1 MGRDRTNPIAYVLSA
16 LQSRKN
22 PLFSTLFHTFF
33 TSIRPIEGTGNQSHP
48 KTLFTAM
55 DTFTAYL
62 VILAPA
68 ILTEKEVPFLFPFF
82 TAAHSSGSS
91 FPSFAISGG
100 FRSAHS
106 FFAWE
111 SRPRT
116 EGLSVCTPLFV
127 PRSPLLMIPSIMP

>member
-1 MGRDRTNPIAYVLSA
+1 MGRDRTNPIAYVISA

-22 PLFSTLFHTFF
+22 PLFSTLFLTLFAP
-33 TSIRPIEGTGNQSHP
+33 IRPIERTGDQSYP
-48 KTLFTAM
+48 KALFAAM

-68 ILTEKEVPFLFPFF
+68 ILTEKEAPFLFPFF

-91 FPSFAISGG
+91 FPSFPVSGG

-111 SRPRT
+111 SCPRT
-116 EGLSVCTPLFV
+116 EGLSVCTSLSAL
-127 PRSPLLMIPSIMP
+127 RSPLFMIPSIMP